1 MVGLAEPD
9 ISAFPPPLTQRQE
22 GAWLGMLRRLGWRA
36 GAAASAGAA
45 VVVAGANDTD
55 HALPR
60 ATRTICYALVTGLDY
75 KRSAN
80 LPKDSPERAAA
91 YRSTH
96 QRSAQRLLRLCQLH
110 GGLFTKLGQFGASM
124 NHVLPTPYPAVLA
137 ACEDRNPG
145 VALSELLPLLE
156 EELGGPLEAVFTSF
170 DPTPIGAASLA
181 QVHRAVMA
189 RTGEEVAVKVQYPRL
204 REQVPWWVVRSKQ

>member
-1 MVGLAEPD
+1 
-9 ISAFPPPLTQRQE
+9 
-22 GAWLGMLRRLGWRA
+22 MLRRLGWRA

-60 ATRTICYALVTGLDY
+60 ATRTFCYALVTGLDY

-204 REQVPWWVVRSKQ
+204 REQVPCWVVSSK

>member
-1 MVGLAEPD
+1 M
-9 ISAFPPPLTQRQE
+9 SALPPPLTQRQE

-80 LPKDSPERAAA
+80 LPKDSPERAATA
-91 YRSTH
+91 TTRDGLT
-96 QRSAQRLLRLCQLH
+96 LL
-110 GGLFTKLGQFGASM
+110 
-124 NHVLPTPYPAVLA
+124 
-137 ACEDRNPG
+137 
-145 VALSELLPLLE
+145 
-156 EELGGPLEAVFTSF
+156 
-170 DPTPIGAASLA
+170 
-181 QVHRAVMA
+181 
-189 RTGEEVAVKVQYPRL
+189 
-204 REQVPWWVVRSKQ
+204 

>member
-1 MVGLAEPD
+1 
-9 ISAFPPPLTQRQE
+9 
-22 GAWLGMLRRLGWRA
+22 
-36 GAAASAGAA
+36 
-45 VVVAGANDTD
+45 
-55 HALPR
+55 
-60 ATRTICYALVTGLDY
+60 
-75 KRSAN
+75 
-80 LPKDSPERAAA
+80 
-91 YRSTH
+91 
-96 QRSAQRLLRLCQLH
+96 
-110 GGLFTKLGQFGASM
+110 M

-204 REQVPWWVVRSKQ
+204 REQVPCWVVSSK

>member
-1 MVGLAEPD
+1 MYDSGSRMSQKSTTDV
-9 ISAFPPPLTQRQE
+9 SAIAPSHTAPGGRAR
-22 GAWLGMLRRLGWRA
+22 GWRRMLRRLGWRA

-110 GGLFTKLGQFGASM
+110 VGLLDVHVARILHILGQASSL
-124 NHVLPTPYPAVLA
+124 H
-137 ACEDRNPG
+137 
-145 VALSELLPLLE
+145 ALLL
-156 EELGGPLEAVFTSF
+156 
-170 DPTPIGAASLA
+170 
-181 QVHRAVMA
+181 
-189 RTGEEVAVKVQYPRL
+189 
-204 REQVPWWVVRSKQ
+204 